1 MRNILCATSIL
12 VAASLAPA
20 AANDFAA
27 TEWKVAGGTVEQ
39 SISFSEAGR
48 FQGFAGCNRVF
59 GSYKSD
65 SEKMKI
71 TVFGQTRKFCGE
83 EIDRHERTFLSALK
97 QTRYSVRKN
106 RSLKFLDKSKE
117 ILIDFELRN

>member
-1 MRNILCATSIL
+1 MRNTLCATLIL
-12 VAASLAPA
+12 VSSSLAPA
-20 AANDFAA
+20 AANDLAA
-27 TEWKVAGGTVEQ
+27 TEWNMADSTVEQ
-39 SISFSEAGR
+39 SISFSEDGR

-59 GSYKSD
+59 GSYQSD

-97 QTRYSVRKN
+97 QTRYLVRKS
-106 RSLKFLDKSKE
+106 RGLKFLDKSKE
-117 ILIDFELRN
+117 VLIVFDRRN

>member
-1 MRNILCATSIL
+1 MRNSFCATAIL

-20 AANDFAA
+20 AANDLAA
-27 TEWKVAGGTVEQ
+27 TEWKLEDSAVEQ
-39 SISFSEAGR
+39 SISFNEEGR

-59 GSYKSD
+59 GSYQSD
-65 SEKMKI
+65 GEKMKV

-83 EIDRHERTFLSALK
+83 KIDRHERTFLSALK